1 MNKNWVEKEFSQ
13 AFIRD
18 ERLTNRII
26 DVVKKLEANP
36 QATLPQALGSW
47 NKTKACYRMLD
58 NKKISNEIILSG
70 HRMQTIERMRNYET
84 VLNIQDTTHL
94 DFSHHPH
101 TEGLGLYS
109 DSDKKIGMLLHS
121 SLVVSPEGV
130 ALGLLHQKYW
140 SREPKDPN
148 RDYSKLPIEQKES
161 YKWIETMD
169 KSLKGI
175 STGTRV
181 VNVCDREADI
191 YEFFQYALSKGHH
204 LLVRMTQNRR
214 ITNDNADTIL
224 QLLESAQAQAEIVVD
239 VPRNSRQN
247 VGKRQARLM
256 VKYEPVFVRPPKNK
270 ASTKGQPDLPLY
282 VVTVKEISIPPKG
295 VKPISWFL
303 ITDTIVDSIE
313 TAIEVVGWY
322 KQRWKIERFHYIL
335 KSGCNIDEIQL
346 GTGERLEKA
355 IALYSIIAW
364 KILHLTYEARENPQV
379 SCTLIFKEHE
389 WQALYCYINGTA
401 VPPKEPP
408 SLQIAM
414 RMVGHLGGFLGRKSD
429 GDPGVRVLWKGMA
442 RLYDIANMWLLLTH
456 SPVYS
461 KDMGNA

>member
-1 MNKNWVEKEFSQ
+1 MNKRWVEKEFSQ
-13 AFIRD
+13 SFIRD

-26 DVVKKLEANP
+26 DVVKKLDANP
-36 QATLPQALGSW
+36 QATLPHALGEW
-47 NKTKACYRMLD
+47 NETKACYRMLD
-58 NKKISNEIILSG
+58 NKKLTDEILLSG
-70 HRMQTIERMRNYET
+70 HRIQTIERMKDYET

-94 DFSHHPH
+94 DFSHHPE

-109 DSDKKIGMLLHS
+109 DSDEKIGMLLHS

-140 SREPKDPN
+140 SRVPKDPE

-169 KSLKGI
+169 ESLKDI
-175 STGTRV
+175 SIGTRLV
-181 VNVCDREADI
+181 TVCDREADI
-191 YEFFQYALSKGHH
+191 YEFFQYALSNGRH
-204 LLVRMTQNRR
+204 LLVRMTYNRR
-214 ITNDNADTIL
+214 IINDNAKTIV
-224 QLLESAQAQAEIVVD
+224 QLLNSSKVQAKLDVD

-247 VGKRQARLM
+247 VGKRKATLT
-256 VKYEPVFVRPPKNK
+256 VKYEPVLVRPPKDK
-270 ASTKGQPDLPLY
+270 ASTKGHPDLPLY
-282 VVTVKEISIPPKG
+282 VVAVKEISIPPKG

-303 ITDTIVDSIE
+303 ITDIIVDSIE
-313 TAIEVVGWY
+313 TATEVVGWY

-346 GTGERLEKA
+346 GTGERIEKA
-355 IALYSIIAW
+355 ISLYSIIAW
-364 KILHLTYEARENPQV
+364 KILHLTYEARENPQL
-379 SCTLIFKEHE
+379 SCTIIFKEHE
-389 WQALYCYINGTA
+389 WQSLYCYINGTA

-414 RMVGHLGGFLGRKSD
+414 RMVGQLGGFLGRKSD

-442 RLYDIANMWLLLTH
+442 RLHDISKMWLVLTH
-456 SPVYS
+456 
-461 KDMGNA
+461 